1 MSGTQQGTNH
11 CPKGRLKVPQPA
23 PTTSSTFPEPIAQS
37 QGHWFSCHSCG
48 DKEQHRLPGMK
59 DGIELETQKLDQ
71 LCQSRAGP
79 QAWHQPLN
87 PGSCL
92 PYWPLNMDA
101 CLPTQSLTVSNGTD
115 SGSKQFLLFI
125 HSAWQ
130 PTPSG
135 IDAILGNSSC
145 VKGHKPGWLL
155 SR

>member
-1 MSGTQQGTNH
+1 MG
-11 CPKGRLKVPQPA
+11 
-23 PTTSSTFPEPIAQS
+23 
-37 QGHWFSCHSCG
+37 
-48 DKEQHRLPGMK
+48 QHRMLK
-59 DGIELETQKLDQ
+59 DGIELETDIRPAMSV
-71 LCQSRAGP
+71 QSWP
-79 QAWHQPLN
+79 KAWHQPLN

-92 PYWPLNMDA
+92 PYWPLNLDACLPA
-101 CLPTQSLTVSNGTD
+101 CLPTQRLTVSNGAD